1 MPSRS
6 SLRLFS
12 IAAAITILFSWSVSG
27 QNITGTILGMV
38 KDATGAVISGAEVTV
53 LNLDTNHPVKVT
65 TNPLGIFEAPYLRPG
80 HYQVKVS
87 GPGFKTAVR
96 DNIDL
101 QVESRLRLDF
111 TLELGEVTTTVA
123 VTSET

>member
-1 MPSRS
+1 MTDRISFRRFLMS
-6 SLRLFS
+6 
-12 IAAAITILFSWSVSG
+12 AAVAALCALSVRG

-38 KDATGAVISGAEVTV
+38 KDASGAVISGAEVTV
-53 LNLDTNHPVKVT
+53 LNIETNHPVKVT
-65 TNPLGIFEAPYLRPG
+65 TSPLGIFEAPYLRPG
-80 HYQVKVS
+80 RYQVKVS

-111 TLELGEVTTTVA
+111 SLELG
-123 VTSET
+123 